1 MCFPDE
7 IWQAT
12 DAVNDA
18 IPEKWGLFW
27 NDTAFESALGKP
39 ADWLKNVFKSAKRLS
54 LLKTQ
59 AFVVKSLNNYLRRPN
74 LAISAV

>member
-1 MCFPDE
+1 MKVGKSLVQSTMPF
-7 IWQAT
+7 Q
-12 DAVNDA
+12 
-18 IPEKWGLFW
+18 KSYGLFW